1 MCFFR
6 LKILIEDDCG
16 ATGFKLLA
24 EITPVEDFRYP
35 IPDDYQKDAETLTS
49 NIFVLSIA
57 AIFYCFFNIF
67 PTGKF

>member
-24 EITPVEDFRYP
+24 EITPVEDFLYP
-35 IPDDYQKDAETLTS
+35 IPDDYRKDAETLTS
-49 NIFVLSIA
+49 KIFSLSVRQ
-57 AIFYCFFNIF
+57 YLP
-67 PTGKF
+67 PTTLP